1 MTTISFARDLRIFAP
16 IMGDNL
22 GDVAAQIATVEGLPT
37 MAVKPRLV
45 EARSHLLEVCTHLL
59 GDTTFQG
66 SAMELHAASVCCRA
80 MRLAAAFA
88 TEDLA
93 AERQGRLQVLTGD
106 QWRLVHRALLAGT
119 AGQVPVI
126 RRIGTFHPPKWV
138 VDILQMTAR
147 LGEIGWGGEEVRL
160 AARCLAE
167 PTQQEKR
174 AASEHTQRLISRKGG
189 HLGMNPEAVLEA
201 REWLNANRANV
212 QAVPRPA
219 GALAINGQVW
229 IRMSPEYRSP
239 AESLEVAEAKRQ
251 RELAAANAT
260 VLLGRDGR
268 KPFVAHREIVEI
280 LRDNQK
286 QASSYARGASR
297 GRRTQLV

>member
-1 MTTISFARDLRIFAP
+1 MSTLNFARDIRIFSP

-22 GDVAAQIATVEGLPT
+22 GDVASQVAIVEGLPS
-37 MAVKPRLV
+37 MAVKPGLV
-45 EARSHLLEVCTHLL
+45 EARAHLLEVCAHLL

-66 SAMELHAASVCCRA
+66 SALELHAASVCCRA

-88 TEDLA
+88 MEDLA
-93 AERQGRLQVLTGD
+93 AERQGRLQVLNGD

-147 LGEIGWGGEEVRL
+147 LGEIGWGADEVHL
-160 AARCLAE
+160 AARCNAE
-167 PTQQEKR
+167 PTQAEKR
-174 AASEHTQRLISRKGG
+174 AAAEHTQRLISRKGG

-239 AESLEVAEAKRQ
+239 SESLEVAEAKRQ

-260 VLLGRDGR
+260 VLCGRGGSR
-268 KPFVAHREIVEI
+268 PFVAHREILEI
-280 LRDNQK
+280 LQENCSK
-286 QASSYARGASR
+286 AAEYARGGRSR
-297 GRRTQLV
+297 TRCMAR